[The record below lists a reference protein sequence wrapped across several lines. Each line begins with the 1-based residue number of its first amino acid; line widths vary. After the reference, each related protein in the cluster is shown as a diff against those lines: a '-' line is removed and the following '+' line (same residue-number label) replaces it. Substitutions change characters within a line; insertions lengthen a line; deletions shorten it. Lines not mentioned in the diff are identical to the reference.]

1 MKKRMSWCWALP
13 AVAGVALI
21 VVAALLSSSS
31 PGSPGVPAANAV
43 DNVGE
48 YCVLQIVKQADESEV
63 EAGDRITY
71 TITVTNVAT
80 APGVNVAEGC
90 VNPEITDVLSQD
102 LECVSASVI
111 ENEDSLTFSQAA
123 IDGSCQADDVDWAF
137 GGSLKE
143 GDQVVV
149 RLRVETDEG
158 LDEGDH
164 VLNEACVTADV
175 VEGAGLTTE
184 GIVMK
189 PQCDTE
195 TVRIRERQRE
205 REPTATPTVAPTN
218 TPRPPLPTSTPLP
231 PLPTAKPLAT
241 LTGPLTGTGSDG
253 HASWPL
259 ALGLGLGGVCLVVV
273 SGTALARKRI
283 R

>member
-1 MKKRMSWCWALP
+1 MKKSMCRYWALP
-13 AVAGVALI
+13 AVAGLAL
-21 VVAALLSSSS
+21 VMAAALLSSSS
-31 PGSPGVPAANAV
+31 PGSPGVPAASAV
-43 DNVGE
+43 GTVDGE
-48 YCVLQIVKQADESEV
+48 YCVLQIVKEANESEV

-80 APGVNVAEGC
+80 AEGTTQLEGC
-90 VNPEITDVLSQD
+90 VNPEITDVLSED
-102 LECVSASVI
+102 LECVSASVVDP
-111 ENEDSLTFSQAA
+111 DSLAFSQAA
-123 IDGSCQADDVDWAF
+123 IDDSCQADDVDWAF
-137 GGSLKE
+137 VGSLKE

-149 RLRVETDEG
+149 RLRVETDED

-164 VLNEACVTADV
+164 VLNEACVTANV
-175 VEGAGLTTE
+175 VAAAGFTTQR
-184 GIVMK
+184 IVME

-195 TVRIRERQRE
+195 TVRIRERE
-205 REPTATPTVAPTN
+205 REPTATPTIAPTN

-241 LTGPLTGTGSDG
+241 LTGPPTGTGSEG

-259 ALGLGLGGVCLVVV
+259 ALGLGLGGLCLLVV